1 MYDYGN
7 ARVAALRSR
16 LLDPAAVRKLSDAE
30 SAGAFLA
37 VLERLEDWHAITRE
51 TEALF
56 PEPQA
61 AIEAAIER
69 HRSARLGALPSWH
82 EGRARRLVEA
92 LVMSLDRERV
102 LAIIRRRS
110 GGATAAEVGGS
121 VFGGALL
128 DAAALAVL
136 ARSATLSA
144 LIDGLVAPGLLSAD
158 QAHEI
163 TAGIEERRGLRWL
176 EDRLTVELDEI
187 REERASGR
195 GADARLVRVLLAA
208 ERAEREAVARELA
221 DGGPAAAWLVER
233 SSRLARLDGQ
243 ARLGPRDPLGI
254 GAVAGYVADLE
265 AQAIRLRA
273 SLTRIVAAWSPEVVA
288 PYAARTGG

>member
-16 LLDPAAVRKLSDAE
+16 LLDTAAVRRLADAD

-37 VLERLEDWHAITRE
+37 VLERLEDWHGITRE
-51 TEALF
+51 TEPLF
-56 PEPQA
+56 PGPQA

-69 HRSARLGALPSWH
+69 HRSERLGALPTWY
-82 EGRARRLVEA
+82 EGRTHRLVEA
-92 LVMSLDRERV
+92 LVTSLDRERV

-110 GGATAAEVGGS
+110 GGATAAEVGAS

-128 DAAALAVL
+128 DADAMAGL

-144 LIDGLVAPGLLSAD
+144 LIDGLVAPGLLTVD
-158 QAHEI
+158 QAREI
-163 TAGIEERRGLRWL
+163 TAGIEDRRGLRWL
-176 EDRLTVELDEI
+176 EDRLTAAFDEA
-187 REERASGR
+187 RDDRATGR
-195 GADARLVRVLLAA
+195 GADASLVREVLAA
-208 ERAEREAVARELA
+208 ERAERDSVALALA
-221 DGGPAAAWLVER
+221 DGGPAAAWLAER
-233 SSRLARLDGQ
+233 ASRLARLDDQ
-243 ARLGPRDPLGI
+243 AHLGPRDPLGI
-254 GAVAGYVADLE
+254 GAVAGYVAALE

-288 PYAARTGG
+288 PYVARTGG